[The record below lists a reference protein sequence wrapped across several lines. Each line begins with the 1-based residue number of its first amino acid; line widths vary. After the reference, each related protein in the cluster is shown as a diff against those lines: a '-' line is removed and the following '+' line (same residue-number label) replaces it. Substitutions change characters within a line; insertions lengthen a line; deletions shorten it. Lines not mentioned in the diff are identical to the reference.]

1 VSAGVAVLS
10 ILGSDRWNAD
20 VYGSLSVASKV
31 SSVIKGR
38 AQTFHLAFLLHGL
51 NGRLKSFFN
60 DFYETM
66 EKPTP
71 LEQNQEPT
79 SEQVQQAILAI
90 RKLSTSLS
98 TTYDRAKR
106 MRLTNNSLL
115 AGSLSRLYTYSED
128 LFELADW
135 LETLLDPTS
144 SENAFKRAA
153 DEKEQGQVFSL
164 SQVD

>member
-1 VSAGVAVLS
+1 
-10 ILGSDRWNAD
+10 
-20 VYGSLSVASKV
+20 
-31 SSVIKGR
+31 
-38 AQTFHLAFLLHGL
+38 
-51 NGRLKSFFN
+51 
-60 DFYETM
+60 M